1 MIWGVKFWIQ
11 EFCQCKNMTNI
22 RYGKIII
29 THVPSRTPSC
39 KQPIADL
46 GGYLQVIWAT
56 RFSIRGLFSLSDC
69 CWRGVSIS
77 QSMNVSVCQAVTLY
91 SSNGRLTYRRHISPS
106 HIVTYRHISPS
117 HIVVTYRHIS
127 PSHIAVTFCHI
138 SSHYTPVMDV

>member
-69 CWRGVSIS
+69 WRGVSIS

-106 HIVTYRHISPS
+106 HIVTYLCHISSSHIVTYLRHISPS
-117 HIVVTYRHIS
+117 PFVTYRHI
-127 PSHIAVTFCHI
+127 ILQ
-138 SSHYTPVMDV
+138 